1 MSCGHTTQ
9 DTSQSSS
16 PETTKCCL
24 LSGQNF
30 HFRPLEVA
38 GSHLQTDAVLLALG
52 LGVGVVS
59 SEDEAVAGE
68 GGLRHARHDGVVH
81 ARLPG
86 DGVLEPVDGVVA
98 FLLHGQDRGEGA
110 D

>member
-1 MSCGHTTQ
+1 MGTKAP
-9 DTSQSSS
+9 DTSQLSS

-24 LSGQNF
+24 LSGQKF

-52 LGVGVVS
+52 LGVGVVT

-81 ARLPG
+81 AGLPR
-86 DGVLEPVDGVVA
+86 DGVLQPVDGVVA
-98 FLLHGQDRGEGA
+98 FVLHGQDGGEGA